1 MNITK
6 PKETQGY
13 MEQTSGCQ
21 CGGERGAIQG
31 LGSGRHKILCIRQA
45 MGMYCITH
53 RI

>member
-21 CGGERGAIQG
+21 CGERKQEEQNR
-31 LGSGRHKILCIRQA
+31 GRD
-45 MGMYCITH
+45 
-53 RI
+53 